1 MLDLVQR
8 PALRLHACCAAQDG
22 QSYKDPNIA
31 AHHFHGHYG
40 NPGTD
45 NVPCDP
51 PPAAGNAC
59 YRGDN
64 IFAEIDPGQCNEYQ
78 YDISPVTAPGTFW
91 CATPMQIFTPI
102 ISALLGLVW
111 TGLV

>member
-1 MLDLVQR
+1 MQPLTANKHLARSLAWAEDACLEANPCSALTGSLTCCSVQG
-8 PALRLHACCAAQDG
+8 G

-40 NPGTD
+40 NPGTN

-51 PPAAGNAC
+51 PPPTGVNC

-64 IFAEIDPGQCNEYQ
+64 IFADLPPGQCNEYQ

-91 CATPMQIFTPI
+91 
-102 ISALLGLVW
+102 
-111 TGLV
+111 

>member
-1 MLDLVQR
+1 MDKSAIVSKRARSCTHRLRGHAWQR
-8 PALRLHACCAAQDG
+8 PLPCSEHACCAVQDG

-51 PPAAGNAC
+51 PPAAGNTC

-91 CATPMQIFTPI
+91 
-102 ISALLGLVW
+102 
-111 TGLV
+111 

>member
-1 MLDLVQR
+1 MLIWDHEGLRSRLSADVQSK
-8 PALRLHACCAAQDG
+8 

-40 NPGTD
+40 NPGTN

-51 PPAAGNAC
+51 PLPAGVSC

-64 IFAEIDPGQCNEYQ
+64 IFADIMPGHCNQYQ

-91 CATPMQIFTPI
+91 CASQAFHCL
-102 ISALLGLVW
+102 SFLA
-111 TGLV
+111 